1 MSLLDDVSIVVTP
14 NGYKAGRL
22 YGVLPVPTE
31 GSEEI
36 TNYNLNGNFSD
47 TSALHTWISAFGG
60 GYAPST
66 GVNDG
71 SIRITSNGGIRLNG
85 VYMGVV
91 VGKLYKVSVL
101 ASTNTGTALLNCS
114 GDLTNFTLK
123 QTVTTTPTTFD
134 FYVTYSSYISFFANL
149 TSNILTLDDISVKE
163 WTASDMDVTRATAA
177 TRVDENGLVN
187 YAEIIG
193 DSILTGN
200 NSNFDT
206 GIGSWVT
213 LDGATLTHSTDKLQ
227 VTLTTGQS
235 GAKIDTNSLIS
246 GGQAGKTFKVRAR
259 IWQGTTT
266 ATALKI
272 YIGGA
277 QENITISSTPTYFEF
292 ELTATNTGM
301 LTIYRAGG
309 TGGVGTYFI
318 DDVTVKE
325 IDRNNVPRID
335 YTGGGCPHILAE
347 PQRTNLI
354 TYSED
359 LTNSFYSRVGMQ
371 VVTES
376 TIKSPDGTSYGY
388 TIVPTSITQTHY
400 LNYDY
405 PQITVPTGIEV
416 TYSIFVK
423 PNGYNFMQIAASTGF
438 GSKFQN
444 FELTGDGVLGIGDV
458 NNKTIEKIGDW
469 YRISATETTI
479 NVNPRFLLITS
490 PTALPSRNSSFA
502 GNGTDGVLGWG
513 VQVEQGS
520 YPTSYIP
527 TSGSSVTRNKD
538 VFTRDGIGSLINST
552 EGVLFLE
559 VAALSLTSTLEMLS
573 LSDGTY
579 NNVVLF
585 RYYDTSSNDIQVQ
598 VKVAGSVQASMLF
611 TLTDATSFNKIAI
624 KYKENDFALWVNGV
638 EVNTDSSGTTFT
650 SSTLNK
656 LSFDR
661 GDGSNPLFSKVR
673 QLQVYD
679 TALTDMQLI
688 QLTGTA
694 GTDFYESYSEMTE
707 SLTYT
712 IQ

>member
-14 NGYKAGRL
+14 NGYKAGTL

-60 GYAPST
+60 SFAPST

-85 VYMGVV
+85 IYMGVV

-187 YAEIIG
+187 YAEVLG
-193 DSILTGN
+193 SELVSCGSFDCADPDAVWNRGTGW
-200 NSNFDT
+200 T
-206 GIGSWVT
+206 
-213 LDGATLTHSTDKLQ
+213 
-227 VTLTTGQS
+227 
-235 GAKIDTNSLIS
+235 IS
-246 GGQAGKTFKVRAR
+246 GGKATQSSGNGQLSQTGILIADKTYSVTVV
-259 IWQGTTT
+259 IDSINVGGELNVVLGSQS
-266 ATALKI
+266 TALTFTESGTKTGVAKANEI
-272 YIGGA
+272 LYLLGNATFSGS
-277 QENITISSTPTYFEF
+277 ISS
-292 ELTATNTGM
+292 
-301 LTIYRAGG
+301 IS
-309 TGGVGTYFI
+309 
-318 DDVTVKE
+318 VKE
-325 IDRNNVPRID
+325 VDRNNVPRID

-347 PQRTNLI
+347 PQRTNTV

-359 LTNSFYSRVGMQ
+359 FSQYDTGGSTPPTLTTGQ
-371 VVTES
+371 LA
-376 TIKSPDGTSYGY
+376 PDGTLTATKVSGV
-388 TIVPTSITQTHY
+388 IGNTSIFARDESSTTASRSIYARTVSGTGTAKLMSYHG
-400 LNYDY
+400 NTNNTFT
-405 PQITVPTGIEV
+405 ITEEW
-416 TYSIFVK
+416 
-423 PNGYNFMQIAASTGF
+423 QR
-438 GSKFQN
+438 
-444 FELTGDGVLGIGDV
+444 FELTGAI
-458 NNKTIEKIGDW
+458 
-469 YRISATETTI
+469 ATGGLNFYAIDFRDYSTTL
-479 NVNPRFLLITS
+479 NELII
-490 PTALPSRNSSFA
+490 
-502 GNGTDGVLGWG
+502 WG
-513 VQVEQGS
+513 GQSEEGS

-527 TSGSSVTRNKD
+527 TSGSSVTRNGD
-538 VFTRDGIGSLINST
+538 VFTRDGIGSLINDS
-552 EGVLFLE
+552 EGVLFVE
-559 VAALSLTSTLEMLS
+559 MAALSDDNTDRRLS
-573 LSDGTY
+573 LNDGSA
-579 NNVVLF
+579 NNEIRIGYSRFTGNIISEVASGGITQNINWGATGVTQTNNNKFALSWGNGTLKF
-585 RYYDTSSNDIQVQ
+585 YVNGSQTNIETGITSPVGLNTLKFSKGNDIEEMFAK
-598 VKVAGSVQASMLF
+598 VK
-611 TLTDATSFNKIAI
+611 
-624 KYKENDFALWVNGV
+624 
-638 EVNTDSSGTTFT
+638 
-650 SSTLNK
+650 
-656 LSFDR
+656 
-661 GDGSNPLFSKVR
+661 

-694 GTDFYESYSEMTE
+694 GTDFYESYSEMAE

>member
-14 NGYKAGRL
+14 NGYKAGTL

-60 GYAPST
+60 SFAPST

-85 VYMGVV
+85 IYMGVV

-187 YAEIIG
+187 YAEVLG
-193 DSILTGN
+193 SELVSCGSFDCADPDAVWNRGTGW
-200 NSNFDT
+200 T
-206 GIGSWVT
+206 
-213 LDGATLTHSTDKLQ
+213 
-227 VTLTTGQS
+227 
-235 GAKIDTNSLIS
+235 IS
-246 GGQAGKTFKVRAR
+246 GGKATQSSGNGQLSQTGILIADKTYSVTVV
-259 IWQGTTT
+259 IDSINVGGELNVVLGSQS
-266 ATALKI
+266 TALTFTESGTKTGVAKANEI
-272 YIGGA
+272 LYLLGNATFSGS
-277 QENITISSTPTYFEF
+277 ISS
-292 ELTATNTGM
+292 
-301 LTIYRAGG
+301 IS
-309 TGGVGTYFI
+309 
-318 DDVTVKE
+318 VKE
-325 IDRNNVPRID
+325 VDRNNVPRID

-347 PQRTNLI
+347 PQRTNTV

-359 LTNSFYSRVGMQ
+359 FSQYDTGGSTPPTLTTGQ
-371 VVTES
+371 LA
-376 TIKSPDGTSYGY
+376 PDGTLTATKVSGV
-388 TIVPTSITQTHY
+388 IGNTSIFARDESSTTASRSIYARTVSGTGTAKLMSYHG
-400 LNYDY
+400 NTNNTFT
-405 PQITVPTGIEV
+405 ITEEW
-416 TYSIFVK
+416 
-423 PNGYNFMQIAASTGF
+423 QR
-438 GSKFQN
+438 
-444 FELTGDGVLGIGDV
+444 FELTGAI
-458 NNKTIEKIGDW
+458 
-469 YRISATETTI
+469 ATGGLNFYAIDFRDYSTTL
-479 NVNPRFLLITS
+479 NELII
-490 PTALPSRNSSFA
+490 
-502 GNGTDGVLGWG
+502 WG
-513 VQVEQGS
+513 GQSEEGS

-527 TSGSSVTRNKD
+527 TSGSSVTRNQD
-538 VFTRDGIGSLINST
+538 VFSRDGIGSLINDS

-559 VAALSLTSTLEMLS
+559 MAALSDDLTYRLMSI
-573 LSDGTY
+573 SDGT
-579 NNVVLF
+579 
-585 RYYDTSSNDIQVQ
+585 SSNRITLGFNVTSNSIIIEINSSGVGQVNLNTTISST
-598 VKVAGSVQASMLF
+598 VN
-611 TLTDATSFNKIAI
+611 FNKIAL
-624 KYKENDFALWVNGV
+624 KYKLNDVSLWINGV
-638 EVNTDSSGTTFT
+638 EVATDISASMPIGL
-650 SSTLNK
+650 SELN
-656 LSFDR
+656 FNYTYAFPFF
-661 GDGSNPLFSKVR
+661 GKVK

-688 QLTGTA
+688 QLTGTS
-694 GTDFYESYSEMTE
+694 GTDFYESYSEMAE